1 MLTQFK
7 STLLPLSLML
17 GTALLSGCNS
27 DDNKAP
33 TISGDLQP
41 VVAENTL
48 EVGQYT
54 ATDPDNDEI
63 TLSLSGNDSELFTLS
78 AAGLLS
84 FNLAPDFEASDGVLY
99 RLTITATDDGKDQL
113 SSSIVVSVAIGD
125 VLEPAALAV
134 VQTDAPDFSSSE
146 VVYIDTL
153 TQQVEPG
160 YYTKGA
166 FQGYTIS
173 SYKQAVFH
181 IGQFFVD
188 TIAKYNTDVPE
199 NRDTQ
204 VWEYSTQD
212 VAQEQSG
219 NPYTLVSLNDNKAYL
234 IRYGSNKVWIVNPQ
248 ATSSE
253 SFKIGELDLSSY
265 DNENN
270 TQGTPNPAA
279 AVINNGKLFIAM
291 QRQDDDFAPGAAF
304 VAVFDTETDQEIETN
319 SSNEDTVK
327 GIPLVGVNP
336 LQNSL
341 VAYGEHIFVTTPS
354 SLYNAPDLTLSRI
367 EAINIEDYS
376 LREVLNAS
384 DIPENTSNF
393 LRASAI
399 VSAEQGYF
407 YSTEELYSPSYT
419 TISTLYEF
427 NPTTG
432 DIISANVNE
441 TGTEAIK
448 FIDVDASGFLWV
460 SVANPEAPG
469 VDVINTE
476 SNTLQFNRLPTLL
489 NPNKIEF
496 IGQ

>member
-7 STLLPLSLML
+7 LKLLPLTLVL

-54 ATDPDNDEI
+54 ATDPNNDTI

-78 AAGLLS
+78 QVGLLS
-84 FNLAPDFEASDGVLY
+84 FNLAPDFEASEGVLY
-99 RLTITATDDGKDQL
+99 SLTITAIDDGKGKL
-113 SSSIVVSVAIGD
+113 SNSIEVRVAIGD
-125 VLEPAALAV
+125 VLEPNALAA

-153 TQQVEPG
+153 AQQVESG
-160 YYTKGA
+160 YYIKGA

-173 SYKQAVFH
+173 SYKQVVFH
-181 IGQFFVD
+181 IGQYFVD
-188 TIAKYNTDVPE
+188 TIARYNTDIPE

-204 VWEYSTQD
+204 VWEYSSQD
-212 VAQEQSG
+212 MGQESTG
-219 NPYTLVSLNDNKAYL
+219 NPYTLASLNDSKAYL
-234 IRYGSNKVWIVNPQ
+234 IRYGSSKVWVVNPQ
-248 ATSSE
+248 ATNSE

-270 TQGTPNPAA
+270 TQGTANPAA

-291 QRQDDDFAPGAAF
+291 QRQDDAFAPGSAF

-319 SSNEDTVK
+319 SSSEDNVK

-341 VAYGEHIFVTTPS
+341 IAYGEQVFVTTPS
-354 SLYNAPDLTLSRI
+354 SLYNSPDLSLSRI
-367 EAINIEDYS
+367 EVIDINDYS
-376 LREVLNAS
+376 LREVLNANDIS
-384 DIPENTSNF
+384 DNTSNF

-407 YSTEELYSPSYT
+407 YSTEEIYSPSYT

-432 DIISANVNE
+432 DIINANVNN
-441 TGTEAIK
+441 TGTESIN
-448 FIDVDASGFLWV
+448 FIDVDTSGFLWV

-469 VDVINTE
+469 IDVINTE
-476 SNTLQFNRLPTLL
+476 TNTLQFNRLPTLL

-496 IGQ
+496 IGE

>member
-7 STLLPLSLML
+7 STLLPLSLVL

-33 TISGDLQP
+33 TISGDIQP

-54 ATDPDNDEI
+54 ATDPDNDGI

-78 AAGLLS
+78 PAGLLS
-84 FNLAPDFEASDGVLY
+84 FNLAPDFEASEGVLY
-99 RLTITATDDGKDQL
+99 SLTITATDDGKGQL

-134 VQTDAPDFSSSE
+134 VQTDAPDFSISE

-153 TQQVEPG
+153 AQQVESG
-160 YYTKGA
+160 YYIKGA

-181 IGQFFVD
+181 IGQFFID

-199 NRDTQ
+199 NRDTL

-212 VAQEQSG
+212 VGQESTG

-234 IRYGSNKVWIVNPQ
+234 IRYGSSKVWIVNPQ

-291 QRQDDDFAPGAAF
+291 QRQDDNFVPGSAF

-319 SSNEDTVK
+319 SSSEDTVK

-341 VAYGEHIFVTTPS
+341 VVYGERVFVTS
-354 SLYNAPDLTLSRI
+354 ASNYYGDLNLSLSRI
-367 EAINIEDYS
+367 ETINVNDYTLTEVFNASNIEN
-376 LREVLNAS
+376 NANNY
-384 DIPENTSNF
+384 ITS
-393 LRASAI
+393 SAI
-399 VSAEQGYF
+399 VSDEKGYF
-407 YSTEELYSPSYT
+407 YTTEQFPDFTS
-419 TISTLYEF
+419 ISTLYEF

-432 DIISANVNE
+432 DITSANVNDS
-441 TGTEAIK
+441 GTEAIN
-448 FIDVDASGFLWV
+448 FIDVDASDFLWV

-469 VDVINTE
+469 IDVINTE
-476 SNTLQFNRLPTLL
+476 TNTLQFNRLPTLL

-496 IGQ
+496 IGE

>member
-1 MLTQFK
+1 MLTQLK
-7 STLLPLSLML
+7 NSLIPLSLVL
-17 GTALLSGCNS
+17 STTLLSGCNS

-41 VVAENTL
+41 VVAENSL
-48 EVGQYT
+48 YVGQYT
-54 ATDPDNDEI
+54 ANDPDNDNI

-78 AAGLLS
+78 QVGLLS
-84 FNLAPDFEASDGVLY
+84 FDLAPDFEASDGVLY
-99 RLTITATDDGKDQL
+99 SLTITATDDGKGQL
-113 SSSIVVSVAIGD
+113 SNSIEVSVAIGD
-125 VLEPAALAV
+125 VIEPNVLAV

-146 VVYIDTL
+146 VVYIDTSA
-153 TQQVEPG
+153 QQVESG
-160 YYTKGA
+160 YYIKGA

-188 TIAKYNTDVPE
+188 TIAKYDTSAPE

-204 VWEYSTQD
+204 IWEYSTQD

-234 IRYGSNKVWIVNPQ
+234 IRYGSSKVWIVNPQ

-253 SFKIGELDLSSY
+253 SFKIGELDLSGY

-270 TQGTPNPAA
+270 TQGTANPAA
-279 AVINNGKLFIAM
+279 ALINNNKLFIAM
-291 QRQDDDFAPGAAF
+291 QRQDDNFVPGSAF

-341 VAYGEHIFVTTPS
+341 VAYGEHVFVTS
-354 SLYNAPDLTLSRI
+354 ASNYYGDLNLSLSRI
-367 EAINIEDYS
+367 ETINVNDYT
-376 LREVLNAS
+376 LTEVLNAS
-384 DIPENTSNF
+384 HIENNAKNYITS
-393 LRASAI
+393 SAI
-399 VSAEQGYF
+399 VSDEKGYF
-407 YSTEELYSPSYT
+407 YTTEQFPDFTS
-419 TISTLYEF
+419 ISTLYEF
-427 NPTTG
+427 NPTSG
-432 DIISANVNE
+432 NIINANVNDS
-441 TGTEAIK
+441 GTESIN
-448 FIDVDASGFLWV
+448 FIDVDTSGFLWV

-469 VDVINTE
+469 IDVINTGT
-476 SNTLQFNRLPTLL
+476 NTLQFNRLPTLL

-496 IGQ
+496 IEE